1 MPCLSSA
8 SDASTPR
15 SCKRVK
21 KKSLE
26 AGADTLPVAQPCVV
40 YVKALKG
47 FSTFHYRWA
56 YASHADEGMQSGQRC
71 PFKHITETHIYK
83 VAGYKSIKKKTNMTL
98 VLMASFQDNLCKLV
112 PEC

>member
-71 PFKHITETHIYK
+71 PFKHITETHI
-83 VAGYKSIKKKTNMTL
+83 SSWLQINLKKNKYDTGSNGQFPGQP
-98 VLMASFQDNLCKLV
+98 V
-112 PEC
+112 